1 MGMESALD
9 RLGQTAIDRRTL
21 VKAAAVMG
29 AVSGVGLMGADNSLK
44 EADAT
49 TPTPADLEQGEWVT
63 FNCTTPTCAYRCHNQ
78 AYVVDGTIVR
88 QGTGNTHP
96 DSPDFPQCRP
106 CIKGM
111 STRRIVT
118 APERLKYPMKRKHWQ
133 PGGTDYRP
141 ELRGADEWERI
152 SWDEATDIIASELL
166 RIRDTYGNRSFLALG
181 ELEPR
186 LGGGLHGSPILNALG
201 GCLTTWGQAS
211 QGGFPVV
218 AKQMRGAWSSGV
230 ADSQDRMALRH
241 SKLIVF
247 WGTNPAWTAS
257 GGNMYHFLNAKKAG
271 AKIVFVDPYLHQS
284 AQAIADE
291 WIPCRP
297 GTDGALLEALAYVM
311 IDEGLQDQEFL
322 DKYCLGFDA
331 DHMPAD
337 AKTDENFKD
346 YILGAYD
353 GQPKTPEWAS
363 AICGTPA
370 ETIRGFAR
378 EIATTKPMAWKSSGA
393 PARTW
398 YGNRYA
404 QLFFTVGWMTGNVGV
419 LGSEISAGASNP
431 NSQIGTPGGACMV
444 SFGKSGYTYPVNPIC
459 TEPRGGSQVQ
469 NGLYDPNTEYGV
481 PFSQT
486 FKAIVEGE
494 YAVPGPN
501 GETKPLDV
509 RCIVRDTLHQPANQQ
524 SGGSYVQDAFRK
536 ESVEFVLV
544 QDRYLV
550 PDAQYADIVLPVT
563 TTLEEELSCCSFLAP
578 AEMAL
583 VGRRVIEPYY
593 EAKSDPEVFF
603 MLCDKLGLDEET
615 VPRMTVKQAEFNKI
629 LGATILAED
638 GSRKPLVTVTQ
649 DDLDAWGMEGEPVEG
664 GLIGL
669 DEFVKGG
676 GYQLER
682 HDGDHFMNIFHKAFI
697 DDPVANPVGTASGK
711 YEIYCQSLKDY
722 YDFACFNDIDAL
734 PKYKPMPEGYE
745 QAAQEADYR
754 FQLLTIHVIRHSHSS
769 FANVKQL
776 DEIFANDLLMNTGD
790 AEAAGLKKG
799 DWVLVTNTEG
809 SQVARRLNTVPH
821 LMPGVV
827 LLGQGNWR
835 RLNQETGI
843 DEGAN
848 ANTLCRSQ
856 LLGDGYQ
863 SYNTNLV
870 KIEKYTGPELEPDYL
885 KAPLVVNL

>member
-133 PGGTDYRP
+133 PGGTDYHP
-141 ELRGADEWERI
+141 EMRGVDEWERI

-166 RIRDTYGNRSFLALG
+166 RVRDTYGNRSFLALG

-524 SGGSYVQDAFRK
+524 SGGAYVQDAFRK

-776 DEIFANDLLMNTGD
+776 DEVFANDLLMNTGD

>member
-133 PGGTDYRP
+133 PGGTDYHP
-141 ELRGADEWERI
+141 EMRGVDEWERI

-166 RIRDTYGNRSFLALG
+166 RVRDTYGNRSFLALG

-524 SGGSYVQDAFRK
+524 SGGAYVQDAFRK

-790 AEAAGLKKG
+790 AEAAGLEKG

>member
-133 PGGTDYRP
+133 PGGTDYHP
-141 ELRGADEWERI
+141 EMRGVDEWERI

-166 RIRDTYGNRSFLALG
+166 RVRDTYGNRSFLALG

-211 QGGFPVV
+211 QGGVPVV

-322 DKYCLGFDA
+322 DTYCLGFDA

-370 ETIRGFAR
+370 ETIRSFAR

-431 NSQIGTPGGACMV
+431 NSQIGTPGGTCMV

-524 SGGSYVQDAFRK
+524 SGGAYVQDAFRK

-745 QAAQEADYR
+745 QAAQEDEYR

-776 DEIFANDLLMNTGD
+776 DEIFANDLLMSALD

-809 SQVARRLNTVPH
+809 SQVARRLNVVPH

-863 SYNTNLV
+863 NYNTNLV

>member
-21 VKAAAVMG
+21 VKAAAIMG

-133 PGGTDYRP
+133 PGGTDYHP
-141 ELRGADEWERI
+141 EMRGVDEWERI

-166 RIRDTYGNRSFLALG
+166 RVRDTYGNRSFLALG

-524 SGGSYVQDAFRK
+524 SGGAYVQDAFRK

>member
-49 TPTPADLEQGEWVT
+49 TPTPADLEQGVWVT

-133 PGGTDYRP
+133 PGGTDYHP
-141 ELRGADEWERI
+141 EMRGVDEWERI

-166 RIRDTYGNRSFLALG
+166 RVRDTYGNRSFLALG

-431 NSQIGTPGGACMV
+431 NSQIGTPGGTCMV

-469 NGLYDPNTEYGV
+469 NGLYDPDTEYGV

-486 FKAIVEGE
+486 FKAIVEGA

-524 SGGSYVQDAFRK
+524 SGGAYVQDAFRK

-776 DEIFANDLLMNTGD
+776 DEIFANDLLMNTAD

-863 SYNTNLV
+863 NYNTNLV

>member
-1 MGMESALD
+1 MESMLN
-9 RLGQTAIDRRTL
+9 RLGQSTMDRRTL
-21 VKAAAVMG
+21 VKAAAVLG
-29 AVSGVGLMGADNSLK
+29 AVSGVGLTGADNSLK
-44 EADAT
+44 EADAA
-49 TPTPADLEQGEWVT
+49 TPTPADLERGEWVT

-96 DSPDFPQCRP
+96 DSPDYPQCRP

-118 APERLKYPMKRKHWQ
+118 APERLKYPMKRKNWK
-133 PGGTDYRP
+133 PGGEDYHP
-141 ELRGADEWERI
+141 ELRGQDEWERI
-152 SWDEATDIIASELL
+152 SWDEATSIIASELL
-166 RIRDTYGNRSFLALG
+166 RIRDAYGNRSFLALG

-271 AKIVFVDPYLHQS
+271 AKIIFVDPYLHQS

-311 IDEGLQDQEFL
+311 IDEGLQDQQFL
-322 DKYCLGFDA
+322 DTYCLGFDA
-331 DHMPAD
+331 NHMPED
-337 AKTDENFKD
+337 AKSDENFKD

-370 ETIRGFAR
+370 ETIRSFAR

-431 NSQIGTPGGACMV
+431 NSQIGTPGGTCMV

-524 SGGSYVQDAFRK
+524 SGGAYVQDAFRK

-669 DEFVKGG
+669 NDFVQGG

-697 DDPVANPVGTASGK
+697 DDPVANPVDTASGK

-745 QAAQEADYR
+745 QAVQEDEYR
-754 FQLLTIHVIRHSHSS
+754 FQLLTIHIIRHSHSS
-769 FANVKQL
+769 FGNVKQL
-776 DEIFANDLLMNTGD
+776 DEIFANDLLMSAYD
-790 AEAAGLKKG
+790 AEQAGLAKG

-809 SQVARRLNTVPH
+809 SQVVRRLNVVPH

-863 SYNTNLV
+863 NYNTNLV

>member
-133 PGGTDYRP
+133 PGGTDYHP
-141 ELRGADEWERI
+141 EMRGVDEWERI

-166 RIRDTYGNRSFLALG
+166 RVRDTYGNRSFLALG

-431 NSQIGTPGGACMV
+431 NSQIGTPGGTCMV

-486 FKAIVEGE
+486 FKAIVEGA

-745 QAAQEADYR
+745 QAAQEDEYR

>member
-133 PGGTDYRP
+133 PGGTDYHP
-141 ELRGADEWERI
+141 EMRGVDEWERI

-166 RIRDTYGNRSFLALG
+166 RVRDTYGNRSFLALG

-370 ETIRGFAR
+370 ETIRSFAR

-524 SGGSYVQDAFRK
+524 SGGAYVQDAFRK

-863 SYNTNLV
+863 NYNTNLV

>member
-44 EADAT
+44 EADAA
-49 TPTPADLEQGEWVT
+49 TPTPADLEQGEWVS

-118 APERLKYPMKRKHWQ
+118 APERLKYPMKRKNWQ
-133 PGGTDYRP
+133 PGGVDHHP
-141 ELRGADEWERI
+141 ELRGVDEWERI

-271 AKIVFVDPYLHQS
+271 AKIIFVDPYLHQS

-322 DKYCLGFDA
+322 DTYCLGFDA
-331 DHMPAD
+331 DHMPED

-370 ETIRGFAR
+370 ETIRSFAR

-431 NSQIGTPGGACMV
+431 NSQIGTPGGTCMV

-524 SGGSYVQDAFRK
+524 SGGAYVQDAFRK

-682 HDGDHFMNIFHKAFI
+682 HDGDHFMNIFHKSFI

-863 SYNTNLV
+863 NYNTNLV

>member
-49 TPTPADLEQGEWVT
+49 TPTPADLEQGD
-63 FNCTTPTCAYRCHNQ
+63 YRCHNQ

-133 PGGTDYRP
+133 PGGTDYHP
-141 ELRGADEWERI
+141 EMRGVDEWERI

-166 RIRDTYGNRSFLALG
+166 RVRDTYGNRSFLALG

-230 ADSQDRMALRH
+230 ADSQDRMSLRH

-524 SGGSYVQDAFRK
+524 SGGAYVQDAFRK

>member
-133 PGGTDYRP
+133 PGGTDYHP
-141 ELRGADEWERI
+141 EMRGVDEWERI

-166 RIRDTYGNRSFLALG
+166 RVRDTYGNRSFLALG

-322 DKYCLGFDA
+322 DTYCLGFDA
-331 DHMPAD
+331 DHMPED

-370 ETIRGFAR
+370 ETIRSFAR

-524 SGGSYVQDAFRK
+524 SGGAYVQDAFRK

-863 SYNTNLV
+863 NYNTNLV

>member
-133 PGGTDYRP
+133 PGGTDYHP
-141 ELRGADEWERI
+141 EMRGVDEWERI

-166 RIRDTYGNRSFLALG
+166 RVRDTYGNRSFLALG

-271 AKIVFVDPYLHQS
+271 AKIVLVDPYLHQS

-322 DKYCLGFDA
+322 DTYCLGFDA
-331 DHMPAD
+331 DHMPED

-431 NSQIGTPGGACMV
+431 NSQIGTPGGTCMV

-469 NGLYDPNTEYGV
+469 NGLYDPDTEYGV

-486 FKAIVEGE
+486 FKAIVEGA

-524 SGGSYVQDAFRK
+524 SGGAYVQDAFRK

-776 DEIFANDLLMNTGD
+776 DEIFANDLLMNTAD

-863 SYNTNLV
+863 NYNTNLV

>member
-133 PGGTDYRP
+133 PGGTDYHP
-141 ELRGADEWERI
+141 EMRGVDEWERI

-166 RIRDTYGNRSFLALG
+166 RVRDTYGNRSFLALG

-322 DKYCLGFDA
+322 DTYCLGFDA
-331 DHMPAD
+331 DHMPED

-370 ETIRGFAR
+370 ETIRSFAR

-524 SGGSYVQDAFRK
+524 SGGAYVQDAFRK

-669 DEFVKGG
+669 DEFVKDG

-863 SYNTNLV
+863 NYNTNLV

>member
-133 PGGTDYRP
+133 PGGTDYHP
-141 ELRGADEWERI
+141 EMRGVDEWERI

-166 RIRDTYGNRSFLALG
+166 RVRDTYGNRSFLALG

-524 SGGSYVQDAFRK
+524 SGGAYVQDAFRK

-664 GLIGL
+664 GLISL

>member
-133 PGGTDYRP
+133 PGGTDYHP
-141 ELRGADEWERI
+141 EMRGVDEWERI

-166 RIRDTYGNRSFLALG
+166 RVRDTYGNRSFLALG

-247 WGTNPAWTAS
+247 GGTNPAWTAS

-524 SGGSYVQDAFRK
+524 SGGAYVQDAFRK

-745 QAAQEADYR
+745 QAAQEDEYR

-863 SYNTNLV
+863 NYNTNLV
-870 KIEKYTGPELEPDYL
+870 KIEKYTGPELAPDYL